1 MKKITVVIAFL
12 VCLISSVFAQEPVE
26 LKGKVTDENNK
37 SIKNITVTIKGKD
50 ETVQTNDTGIYH
62 TVIQEGKQVI
72 KFSAPGYA
80 SKTVIIE
87 IVDDTELDIQL
98 EKIQNSKSSRL

>member
-12 VCLISSVFAQEPVE
+12 VCLISSVFAQESVE

-37 SIKNITVTIKGKD
+37 SIKNITVTIKGKG
-50 ETVQTNDTGIYH
+50 ETVQINDSGIYH

>member
-12 VCLISSVFAQEPVE
+12 ICLISSVFAQESVE

-37 SIKNITVTIKGKD
+37 SIKNITVTIKGKG
-50 ETVQTNDTGIYH
+50 ETVQTNDSGIYR

>member
-12 VCLISSVFAQEPVE
+12 VCLISSVFAQESVE

-50 ETVQTNDTGIYH
+50 ETIQTNDTGTYH
-62 TVIQEGKQVI
+62 TAIQEGKQVI

>member
-12 VCLISSVFAQEPVE
+12 VCLISSAFAQESVE

-50 ETVQTNDTGIYH
+50 ETVQTNDAGTYYTSIK
-62 TVIQEGKQVI
+62 EGQQVI